1 MHKDDYL
8 RVLEAIDALDFGVGK
23 ALLGAFLTG
32 GAHDSIKRNDLHT
45 HAEYDCLAYSK
56 SEVHGLIDQCRNH
69 ELIEY
74 QQVPHKPNIHVLA
87 LTDKGRSELNE
98 PSHPI
103 RIPDIPYTNTEPSS
117 QEQELIDE
125 FDFFLDGYNDAQ
137 KRAIISPDQTI
148 LCVAAAGTGK
158 TTVLTKRIEY
168 VTKYTDTDADDVLAI
183 TFTRKARDEMR
194 HRLADNDV
202 HGVNIYTFNSY
213 AEGLIQE
220 HTDGSIPPLA
230 TYADKIKLLHT
241 SLESIG
247 HSNETALDVYY
258 SDNKQQSKSQN
269 DLLNNLMRD
278 TVRLITHNKLNDADL
293 DDLEAETT
301 EQRFLKTLS
310 KAYQDALD
318 DANRRLHADQLLDA
332 TKILKQRPASYDHVL
347 IDEYQDINN
356 AQITIIDEVNKD
368 NLFCVGDPRQSIYGW
383 RGSRIEHTTNFTND
397 HPDATM
403 ITLTKNYRSKQ
414 KIIETANK
422 TIQPMLLPPVEATT
436 DDDGILTTKQCDRR
450 DDEHGYIAQHIK
462 NRDHPVLVLARRN
475 KQLTKLS
482 TYLDKNDINHSI
494 KQDTDDTITS
504 TTILAT
510 IHAVKGLEAPT
521 VMIIGAKATNHP
533 LRVSDHPLL
542 DQLQP
547 DTYDRKEEE
556 RRLFYVALTRAEHEL
571 IVTWTGTKTKYLQP
585 PSNQAKTN
593 QTEQEES
600 TTKST
605 EDQLISWRKE
615 QSEAARIPEF
625 KILPN
630 STLRKILK
638 EKPKTKDDLH
648 DIWGF
653 TPKRI
658 EKYGDDILNILKA

>member
-1 MHKDDYL
+1 MHEDDYL
-8 RVLEAIDALDFGVGK
+8 RVLEAIEALDFGVGK
-23 ALLGAFLTG
+23 NLLGAFLTG
-32 GAHDSIKRNDLHT
+32 GDHDSIKRNDLHT
-45 HAEYDCLAYSK
+45 HSEYDCLAYSK

-69 ELIEY
+69 DLIEY

-87 LTDKGRSELNE
+87 LTDTGQSELTN
-98 PSHPI
+98 PTHPI
-103 RIPDIPYTNTEPSS
+103 RIPDIPYTNTDPSN
-117 QEQELIDE
+117 QERDLIDE

-137 KRAIISPDQTI
+137 QRAIISPDNTI

-168 VTKYTDTDADDVLAI
+168 LTKYTDTDPDDVLAI

-194 HRLADNDV
+194 HRLAEHDV

-213 AEGLIQE
+213 AEGLIQQ

-230 TYADKIKLLHT
+230 TYADKIKLLHK
-241 SLESIG
+241 SLEDIG
-247 HSNETALDVYY
+247 HSNETALDIYY
-258 SDNKQQSKSQN
+258 SDNKQRSKSQN

-278 TVRLITHNKLNDADL
+278 TVRLITQNKLNDADL
-293 DDLEAETT
+293 DDLDAETT

-332 TKILKQRPASYDHVL
+332 TKILAKRPESYDHVL
-347 IDEYQDINN
+347 IDEYQDVNN
-356 AQITIIDEVNKD
+356 AQIKIIEKLNKD

-383 RGSRIEHTTNFTND
+383 RGSRIEHTTNFTDD
-397 HPDATM
+397 HPDATI

-414 KIIETANK
+414 QIIETANK
-422 TIQPMLLPPVEATT
+422 TIQPMLLPPVETTT

-450 DDEHGYIAQHIK
+450 DDEHAYVAKRIK

-482 TYLDKNDINHSI
+482 TYLDNHDINHSV

-547 DTYDRKEEE
+547 NTYDRKAEE

-585 PSNQAKTN
+585 PRNHTTTN
-593 QTEQEES
+593 
-600 TTKST
+600 TTSDNTPSAKST
-605 EDQLISWRKE
+605 EDRLISWRKE

-638 EKPKTKDDLH
+638 EQPKTKDDLH

-658 EKYGDDILNILKA
+658 EKYGDDILRILSA